1 MAGPFAVKPGWQVVW
16 DQPKCRT
23 SKALLMTF
31 GGKSEKNLKD
41 QTKNNVFCFLFFVL
55 NISEEH
61 TLGKIRVERLS
72 GKFPRQEGRPIK
84 RQLLLVSVRGMKR

>member
-1 MAGPFAVKPGWQVVW
+1 MESQRRIFKP
-16 DQPKCRT
+16 
-23 SKALLMTF
+23 
-31 GGKSEKNLKD
+31 EKNLKD
-41 QTKNNVFCFLFFVL
+41 QTKNNVFCFLVFFL

>member
-1 MAGPFAVKPGWQVVW
+1 MESQRRIFK
-16 DQPKCRT
+16 
-23 SKALLMTF
+23 L
-31 GGKSEKNLKD
+31 EKNLKD
-41 QTKNNVFCFLFFVL
+41 QTKNNFFFFL

-61 TLGKIRVERLS
+61 NLGKIRVEGLS